1 MTELSP
7 QVEAIWNTYI
17 EGYSEALCT
26 PVEQFDTS
34 VNCHSRKI
42 LASVLRELVNQ
53 LQYQSFHHTEGYY
66 QLDARDILDVA
77 AELERI

>member
-7 QVEAIWNTYI
+7 QAQAIINAYENTTDKYDAI
-17 EGYSEALCT
+17 AA
-26 PVEQFDTS
+26 V
-34 VNCHSRKI
+34 I
-42 LASVLRELVNQ
+42 RELVNQ

-66 QLDARDILDVA
+66 QLDARDILDVS